1 MGGQS
6 GFSREQKVI
15 RRPRRHGR
23 AIVLENRRDEAD
35 FGGSAILSR
44 AGIAVA
50 VGMPMNTAVS
60 DAGGVPKE
68 SRNKPGGSNH
78 HEWATRASLLYVSP
92 IFSSL
97 LFSSLHLFTS
107 SPIFSFPL
115 FSSFGLSV

>member
-15 RRPRRHGR
+15 RRHGR
-23 AIVLENRRDEAD
+23 AIVPENRRDEAD

-44 AGIAVA
+44 AGIATT

-78 HEWATRASLLYVSP
+78 HEWATCASLDLLLSFCLV
-92 IFSSL
+92 SSL
-97 LFSSLHLFTS
+97 SPRLS
-107 SPIFSFPL
+107 SPPIPFPL
-115 FSSFGLSV
+115 